1 MRTGGYGNDGLIM
14 LIPAGVLVAVG
25 VFLFGGPL
33 ETLEIINTMVGDTAR
48 ATIRV
53 VSALFS

>member
-25 VFLFGGPL
+25 VILFGGPVEAL
-33 ETLEIINTMVGDTAR
+33 EAINTIVGDTAR

-53 VSALFS
+53 VSGLFS